1 MNNIQKF
8 PHLEQ
13 WCKNYYDTVGLK
25 VHPSNVPVD
34 VVLND
39 LMGFMQATLHR
50 IEMMTTI
57 MEGMTERFATIEQ
70 RIEDILLNAA
80 AVVVKET
87 KVKK

>member
-50 IEMMTTI
+50 MDMITTI
-57 MEGMTERFATIEQ
+57 MEAMSERALHAEE
-70 RIEDILLNAA
+70 RISELESLN
-80 AVVVKET
+80 K